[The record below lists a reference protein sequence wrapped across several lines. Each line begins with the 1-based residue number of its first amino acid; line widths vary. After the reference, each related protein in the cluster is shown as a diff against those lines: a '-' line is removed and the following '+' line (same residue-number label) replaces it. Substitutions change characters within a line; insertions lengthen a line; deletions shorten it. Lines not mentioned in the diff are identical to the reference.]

1 MLKYTGK
8 NNEQLKIKA
17 KKLIISSDLFTK
29 TESLYMTRKSLD
41 KMSTNPLYTNRVVVD
56 LSDMQNM
63 YATLQKDEDERWRGV
78 IRLYVDGGIEDEKI
92 MLDEDDTDFTT
103 YMVYGDKKVT
113 TDVDGK
119 VNTIM
124 INSGITADI
133 TDDAIDMVR
142 KEKIDSYEALG
153 ACMVFVANFSKK
165 DTMDVDN
172 KCGKSLITELG
183 FEHIGSAGELKKLM
197 KALIYEITG
206 QESETIRV

>member
-153 ACMVFVANFSKK
+153 ACMVFVAK
-165 DTMDVDN
+165 
-172 KCGKSLITELG
+172 
-183 FEHIGSAGELKKLM
+183 
-197 KALIYEITG
+197 
-206 QESETIRV
+206 

>member
-41 KMSTNPLYTNRVVVD
+41 KMSSNPLYTNRVVID
-56 LSDMQNM
+56 LSRMQNM

-103 YMVYGDKKVT
+103 YMVYGDKRVS
-113 TDVDGK
+113 TDVDGV
-119 VNTIM
+119 VNTIEM
-124 INSGITADI
+124 NSGITADI

-172 KCGKSLITELG
+172 KCGNSLITELG
-183 FEHIGSAGELKKLM
+183 FEHIGSASDLKKLM
-197 KALIYEITG
+197 KDLVYEITG
-206 QESETIRV
+206 QEVEVIRV